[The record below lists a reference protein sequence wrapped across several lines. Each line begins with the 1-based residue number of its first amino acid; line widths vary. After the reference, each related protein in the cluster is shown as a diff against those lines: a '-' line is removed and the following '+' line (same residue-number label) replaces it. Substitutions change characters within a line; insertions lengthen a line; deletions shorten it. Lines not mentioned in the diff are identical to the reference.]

1 MACRYYFLK
10 FLSLF
15 DAYSS
20 PFQIQ
25 FRYSNSFKST
35 FGGIVSFIFYIIILA
50 AFIFLYVLLHQKE
63 EQKTVSFDLRH
74 DIPFRLTL
82 EFNKENRHYT
92 KEDIYSSYFLPA
104 FYIIDKTNNIYL
116 QKIKLKHI
124 LT

>member
-1 MACRYYFLK
+1 MNFPKLA
-10 FLSLF
+10 
-15 DAYSS
+15 
-20 PFQIQ
+20 
-25 FRYSNSFKST
+25 ST
-35 FGGIVSFIFYIIILA
+35 PHVPTCSYRTFPV
-50 AFIFLYVLLHQKE
+50 LHQKE